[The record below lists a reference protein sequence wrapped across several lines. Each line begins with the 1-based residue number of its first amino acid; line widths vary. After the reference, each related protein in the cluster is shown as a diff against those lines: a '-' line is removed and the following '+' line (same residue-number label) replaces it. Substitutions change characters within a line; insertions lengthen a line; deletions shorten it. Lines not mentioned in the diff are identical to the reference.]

1 MIRLFLGL
9 FFSHSGLIEVFQSFA
24 TIIFGME
31 KKVLNSILADLSCKN
46 VAVGLALTPKHFAA
60 VL

>member
-1 MIRLFLGL
+1 
-9 FFSHSGLIEVFQSFA
+9 
-24 TIIFGME
+24 ME